1 MDDGFLPLF
10 YFCLGFARAR
20 FLLFEF
26 RGYSRNGVYSKIQTL
41 KYFFS
46 YGNGNFFLENDK
58 MRKTITSEILQ
69 QRYQYK
75 TSRNVVLSELS

>member
-41 KYFFS
+41 RYFFS
-46 YGNGNFFLENDK
+46 YGNGNFFRENE
-58 MRKTITSEILQ
+58 MRKTITSEMLQ
-69 QRYQYK
+69 QRYQHK

>member
-41 KYFFS
+41 RYFFS
-46 YGNGNFFLENDK
+46 YGNGTFSVKINCVKRLPLKFCVEGT
-58 MRKTITSEILQ
+58 R
-69 QRYQYK
+69 
-75 TSRNVVLSELS
+75 